1 MSFSTKKDYLI
12 FSLVFLIL
20 PSLLFGNIQSLTN
33 IFLSLFLVTL
43 LLFLIN
49 FKSNENK
56 NWPIYLSGFISG
68 LFVSLFDLKIFLIEI
83 SGSII
88 SLSMNS
94 KSLVG
99 LTSILGFCFF
109 SSLYRQVKTLEYL
122 DRFENNSEL
131 ISRDK
136 KINQILNKWFD

>member
-1 MSFSTKKDYLI
+1 MSSSTKKEYLI
-12 FSLVFLIL
+12 FSLVFLIF
-20 PSLLFGNIQSLTN
+20 PPLLFGNIQSLTN

-56 NWPIYLSGFISG
+56 NWPIYLSGFITG

-109 SSLYRQVKTLEYL
+109 SSLYRQVKTIEYL

>member
-1 MSFSTKKDYLI
+1 MSSSTKKEYLI

-20 PSLLFGNIQSLTN
+20 PPLLFGNFQNLTN
-33 IFLSLFLVTL
+33 IFLSLFLITL

-56 NWPIYLSGFISG
+56 NWPIYLSGFITG

-88 SLSMNS
+88 SISMNS
-94 KSLVG
+94 KSLAG

>member
-1 MSFSTKKDYLI
+1 MSSSTKKEYLI

-20 PSLLFGNIQSLTN
+20 PPLLFGNIQNLTN

-56 NWPIYLSGFISG
+56 NWPIYLSGFITG
-68 LFVSLFDLKIFLIEI
+68 LFVSLFDLKIFLIEF

-88 SLSMNS
+88 SLSINS
-94 KSLVG
+94 KSLAG

>member
-1 MSFSTKKDYLI
+1 MSCSTKKEYLI
-12 FSLVFLIL
+12 FSLVFLIF
-20 PSLLFGNIQSLTN
+20 PPLLFGNIQSLTN

>member
-1 MSFSTKKDYLI
+1 MSCSTKRDYLI

>member
-1 MSFSTKKDYLI
+1 MSYSTKKDYLI

>member
-1 MSFSTKKDYLI
+1 MSSSTKKEYLI

-131 ISRDK
+131 ISRDM

>member
-1 MSFSTKKDYLI
+1 MSCSTKRDYLI

-20 PSLLFGNIQSLTN
+20 PPLLFGNIQSLTN

>member
-1 MSFSTKKDYLI
+1 MSSSTKKEYLI

-20 PSLLFGNIQSLTN
+20 PPLLFGNIQSLTN

-56 NWPIYLSGFISG
+56 NWPIYLSGFITG
-68 LFVSLFDLKIFLIEI
+68 LFVSLFDLKIFLIEF

-88 SLSMNS
+88 SISMNS
-94 KSLVG
+94 KSLAG